1 MSELLKFLRTHK
13 LAWILPIAI
22 VAAVA
27 VTVAWRIARTPAN
40 PYVYDSR

>member
-13 LAWILPIAI
+13 LAWILPILL

-27 VTVAWRIARTPAN
+27 VAVAWKIARTPAN
-40 PYVYDSR
+40 PYVYDAR